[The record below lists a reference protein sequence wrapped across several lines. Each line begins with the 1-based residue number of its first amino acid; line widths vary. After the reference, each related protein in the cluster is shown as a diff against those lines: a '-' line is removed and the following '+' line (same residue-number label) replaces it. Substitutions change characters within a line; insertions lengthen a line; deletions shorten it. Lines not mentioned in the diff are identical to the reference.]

1 MKASIG
7 KVKQVLDDAFLI
19 EFEVPGLIDAGKA
32 IPIHTMQQPVEGDE
46 ITVWGGDGVLN
57 NLFVYVINQLDK
69 PIIYKAFGNY
79 IQNVQDAG
87 MQMVSEEG
95 DALVD
100 GGNCAMVRGKSG
112 AGLESD
118 GPIHIKGGGV
128 KIEKILKDI
137 WTVLNS
143 TATMYQAG
151 GMPVTLV
158 SPGKLPDIASDTQTM
173 FADVDVPIMSDGGGS
188 GSAGSGSSPGNAQPK
203 TFSKNTKDCLS
214 DIKDIL
220 DILKTVTQNLQTFA
234 TQCSTA
240 FSTIVTPM
248 GPGVSAGGVAAST
261 TLAGQ
266 LAAAIAQLTA
276 KITLLQTDTNL
287 ASNPT

>member
-1 MKASIG
+1 MKGKIG
-7 KVKQVLDDAFLI
+7 KVTKVLDNKYFLV

-32 IPIHTMQQPVEGDE
+32 IPLHTMQEPVEGDE
-46 ITVWGGDGVLN
+46 ITVWGGDDVLN

-69 PIIYKAFGNY
+69 PIIFKAFGNY
-79 IQNVQDAG
+79 IQNVEGAG
-87 MQMVSEEG
+87 MQMVSGDG

-173 FADVDVPIMSDGGGS
+173 FADIDVPIMEDGGGS
-188 GSAGSGSSPGNAQPK
+188 GSAGSGSSPGNPQPK
-203 TFSKNTKDCLS
+203 NFPATTADCIADLSSLLDELITLGNQLISGFS
-214 DIKDIL
+214 
-220 DILKTVTQNLQTFA
+220 A
-234 TQCSTA
+234 
-240 FSTIVTPM
+240 IVTPM
-248 GPGVSAGGVAAST
+248 GPGTSPTGIAGATTFVAKAT
-261 TLAGQ
+261 
-266 LAAAIAQLTA
+266 AIKAKLTMHAQG
-276 KITLLQTDTNL
+276 
-287 ASNPT
+287 ASNPM